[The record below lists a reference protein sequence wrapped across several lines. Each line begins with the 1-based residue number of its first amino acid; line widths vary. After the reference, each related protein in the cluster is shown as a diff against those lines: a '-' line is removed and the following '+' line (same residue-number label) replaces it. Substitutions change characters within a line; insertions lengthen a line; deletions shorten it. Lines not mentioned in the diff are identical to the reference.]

1 MHQVIRDHLEEY
13 LSRAPRAG
21 QREFTAH
28 LESCEE
34 CRIEVAEMRE
44 ISGVL
49 SSLRT
54 AEQAIEPAPGFYAR
68 LAVRIDSQ
76 RRPGIWATLSLDP
89 GFGRRVVFASL
100 MTLTVLGTY
109 LISREVGYS
118 SGPTTPEVI
127 MSQRGPSS
135 NRDMMLTTLAS
146 YEP

>member
-13 LSRAPRAG
+13 LSRSPRAG

-28 LESCEE
+28 LENCEE
-34 CRIEVAEMRE
+34 CRVEVAEMRE
-44 ISGVL
+44 ISGAL
-49 SSLRT
+49 NALRPDRE
-54 AEQAIEPAPGFYAR
+54 ALEPAPGFYAR
-68 LAVRIDSQ
+68 LTSRIDLHP
-76 RRPGIWATLSLDP
+76 RPSIWSMLSLDP
-89 GFGRRVVFASL
+89 GFGRRVALASL
-100 MTLTVLGTY
+100 MTLAVLGTY

-135 NRDMMLTTLAS
+135 NRDMMLTTLVS